1 MVIGNFNP
9 CKDVSVLGFEIA
21 RARPTEPAGKDSSP
35 LIIFL
40 SAFIFTGLV
49 ATLPA
54 FQVVLSLEGRLNFL
68 TTSGGFFGGLSLL
81 DLISII
87 LFPIL
92 FFLLLYSFGGRIDIS
107 NEYRIVAFSLFV
119 GRASGNLAGYLIG
132 LLYYRVIALP
142 VTSSIVASPP
152 PIGLEPIFA
161 GLNSF
166 FAGFS
171 AIALSNFRARERK
184 FGIMPAEIATDP
196 QTDDSPAS
204 TKLRTHR
211 KGKVSKSTN
220 FDGGNEDLES

>member
-1 MVIGNFNP
+1 MCNIYELRFQVRNSYLDSERTTMVIGNFNP

-40 SAFIFTGLV
+40 SAFIFRGLV
-49 ATLPA
+49 ASLPA

-68 TTSGGFFGGLSLL
+68 TTSAGFFGGLSLL

-92 FFLLLYSFGGRIDIS
+92 FSVLLYSLGVRIDIS

-119 GRASGNLAGYLIG
+119 GGASGNLAGYLIG
-132 LLYYRVIALP
+132 LFYYRVIALP

-171 AIALSNFRARERK
+171 AIALSNFRTHERK
-184 FGIMPAEIATDP
+184 FGIMAAEIASNP
-196 QTDDSPAS
+196 QSDD
-204 TKLRTHR
+204 TL
-211 KGKVSKSTN
+211 
-220 FDGGNEDLES
+220 